1 MEDLWRD
8 LRYTVRTMRK
18 SPMFV
23 LFVVLT
29 LALGIGAN
37 TTVFTVIN
45 TLILHPLPV
54 PDSSEVAA
62 VGMAKTESTKSSAPL
77 PMSHAELKDY
87 QALNGV
93 FRSLA
98 GYTSPR
104 GVTWQTSA
112 AFPDANT
119 DIAALSHE
127 ISEWYNDPFGGNKAP
142 AWQAPPEQGVP
153 SALLGTSSQIPQ
165 TIPPPTAQILPKI
178 LVYTFRKYARRPAV
192 LSDGQSDIKSYG
204 IEIAVAVL
212 G

>member
-1 MEDLWRD
+1 
-8 LRYTVRTMRK
+8 
-18 SPMFV
+18 MFV

-104 GVTWQTSA
+104 GVTWQTGA
-112 AFPDANT
+112 ASQAMF
-119 DIAALSHE
+119 
-127 ISEWYNDPFGGNKAP
+127 SELVTGNYFSTLGLRP
-142 AWQAPPEQGVP
+142 AKGRFFLPEEDGVP
-153 SALLGTSSQIPQ
+153 G
-165 TIPPPTAQILPKI
+165 
-178 LVYTFRKYARRPAV
+178 
-192 LSDGQSDIKSYG
+192 GH
-204 IEIAVAVL
+204 AVAVMNHATWQTRFGGAEDIVL
-212 G
+212 

>member
-1 MEDLWRD
+1 MRLRNRTSRRNSRSILKITTVNCVAGEQAKKRRTSRLSLQRSSMKAPAGDVWRGAFMEDLWRD

-112 AFPDANT
+112 ASQAMFSELVTGNYFST
-119 DIAALSHE
+119 LGLSPVRGRFFL
-127 ISEWYNDPFGGNKAP
+127 SEED
-142 AWQAPPEQGVP
+142 
-153 SALLGTSSQIPQ
+153 S
-165 TIPPPTAQILPKI
+165 
-178 LVYTFRKYARRPAV
+178 
-192 LSDGQSDIKSYG
+192 
-204 IEIAVAVL
+204 
-212 G
+212 